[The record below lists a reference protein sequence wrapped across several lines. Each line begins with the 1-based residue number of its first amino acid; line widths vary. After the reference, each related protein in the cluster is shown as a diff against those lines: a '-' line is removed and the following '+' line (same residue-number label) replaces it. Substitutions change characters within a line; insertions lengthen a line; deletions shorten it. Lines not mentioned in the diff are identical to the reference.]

1 MKTEKTYLKDAILS
15 LTTFLITF
23 ALNLSMQQ
31 WFQTRTLIPMI
42 FVLGV
47 FLISWRTQGY
57 FWGIAASLVSV
68 LAVNYA
74 FTYPFYAFDL
84 ISPECVSSAIVML
97 IVSIMT
103 STLTTQIKHQEK
115 IKAEIDRERMRANLL
130 RAVSHDLRTP
140 LTSIYGA
147 SSTVIENYDSL
158 NTEQRLQLLKDVQ
171 EDSEWL
177 IRMVE
182 NLLSVTR
189 IDGEKVQVVKTPTVL
204 EELID
209 TVLVKFRKHFP
220 DQVIHVDIPDDFV
233 SIPMDAMLIEQ
244 VLINILENAMVHAK
258 GMTSLSLTVTCWDGF
273 AKFCICDDGCGIPA
287 DRMENLFTGYL
298 DRKDTPTDGSRS
310 NMGIGLSVCS
320 TIIKAHGS
328 EMIAKNLA
336 PRGAAFCFSLKME
349 EMHEHE
355 QV

>member
-1 MKTEKTYLKDAILS
+1 MKHNTLLRDALLS
-15 LTTFLITF
+15 LITLIFTFF
-23 ALNLSMQQ
+23 LNLSMQR
-31 WFQTRTLIPMI
+31 WFQTQTLIPMI

-47 FLISWRTQGY
+47 FLISWQTQGY

-74 FTYPFYAFDL
+74 FTYPYYAFDL

-97 IVSIMT
+97 VVSIAT
-103 STLTTQIKHQEK
+103 GTLTTKIKHQEK

-147 SSTVIENYDSL
+147 SSTVIENFNSL
-158 NTEQRLQLLKDVQ
+158 TTEQKLKLLKDVQ
-171 EDSEWL
+171 EDSQWL
-177 IRMVE
+177 IHMVE

-189 IDGEKVQVVKTPTVL
+189 IDGQKVQVRKSPTVL

-209 TVLVKFRKHFP
+209 SVLVKFRKHFP
-220 DQVIHVDIPDDFV
+220 EQDIRVEIPDEFI
-233 SIPMDAMLIEQ
+233 SIPMDATLIEQ
-244 VLINILENAMVHAK
+244 VLINILENAVIHAK
-258 GMTSLSLTVTCWDGF
+258 GMTELTLSVTCKDGC
-273 AKFCICDDGCGIPA
+273 AEFCICDNGCGIPE
-287 DRMENLFTGYL
+287 DRLGNIFTGYL
-298 DRKDTPTDGSRS
+298 DRKDTPTDGSRN

-328 EMIAKNLA
+328 EIFAKNLL
-336 PRGAAFCFSLKME
+336 PRGAAFYFSLQME
-349 EMHEHE
+349 DMNEYE
-355 QV
+355 QI